1 MSRICHVT
9 VTLVWTLE
17 PVTVTTVWT
26 LEPVTVTPEHINFPK
41 LLYNGMPSRLYEINH
56 PYSLARALK
65 AAVDRA
71 VRDGDG
77 EVLANVRA
85 VILQMAD
92 AVRDYDSHLD
102 GDAYDGFQSS

>member
-1 MSRICHVT
+1 
-9 VTLVWTLE
+9 
-17 PVTVTTVWT
+17 
-26 LEPVTVTPEHINFPK
+26 
-41 LLYNGMPSRLYEINH
+41 MPSRLYELNH

-102 GDAYDGFQSS
+102 GEGPKGPGRAKHAYAYDGFQSS

>member
-1 MSRICHVT
+1 
-9 VTLVWTLE
+9 
-17 PVTVTTVWT
+17 
-26 LEPVTVTPEHINFPK
+26 
-41 LLYNGMPSRLYEINH
+41 MPSRLYELNH
-56 PYSLARALK
+56 PYALARALK